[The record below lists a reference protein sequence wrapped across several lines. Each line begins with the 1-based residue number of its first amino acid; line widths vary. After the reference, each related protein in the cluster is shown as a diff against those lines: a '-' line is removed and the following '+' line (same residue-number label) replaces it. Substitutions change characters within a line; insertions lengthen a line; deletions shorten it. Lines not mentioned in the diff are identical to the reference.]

1 MLDTGIKERI
11 ERKGIETVEVAGWRT
26 RSAGSYGPRGSV
38 NHHTAGGKNGAVPSL
53 ATVIFGRTDVPGP
66 LVQVLQSREPVGWD
80 KAYLIAAGRA
90 NHAGKGGWNGLSGNS
105 SVGGLEVEHVG
116 TGTVSVLRLEVSARI
131 QAALLEA
138 PGSSRDAGFCCQHAE
153 WAPTRKVDFRD
164 LSPWNVHTFR
174 QRVAFWIGR
183 QAEEDDMFDDTD
195 KRLLVDTEDRVER
208 GLILLRDNL
217 FDPTAHPKGR
227 SNAKSLIQGAVLDG
241 LRETTTEHPERG
253 VLRAEIEAIV
263 GDVVEEKVRKVMTDI
278 LGAQAVPKAP

>member
-1 MLDTGIKERI
+1 MLDTGLKERI
-11 ERKGIETVEVAGWRT
+11 ERKGIKTVEVAGWRT
-26 RSAGSYGPRGSV
+26 RSAGSYNPRGSV

-66 LVQVLQSREPVGWD
+66 LCQVLQSREPVGWD

-116 TGTVSVLRLEVSARI
+116 TGTVDVARLEVSARI

-164 LSPWNVHTFR
+164 LAPWNPHTFR
-174 QRVAFWIGR
+174 ERVAFWIGR
-183 QAEEDDMFDDTD
+183 QAEEDDMFDTND
-195 KRLLVDTEDRVER
+195 RQLLTDTEDRVER
-208 GLILLRDNL
+208 ELILLRDNFL
-217 FDPTAHPKGR
+217 DPTAHPKGR
-227 SNAKSLIQGAVLDG
+227 KNSKTLVIGALKSGLIPVTTSGESEPGQGTLIEPFKRVLKDAM
-241 LRETTTEHPERG
+241 RE
-253 VLRAEIEAIV
+253 LAAE
-263 GDVVEEKVRKVMTDI
+263 TD
-278 LGAQAVPKAP
+278 AQASGT